1 MELTKRIGMRL
12 REARQ
17 AQGWSL
23 AELASRTSSLSKSR
37 ISNYEQGIRRMGL
50 EEAQELSA
58 ALGTVSA
65 TYLLCLDDRGPL
77 SEREWEL
84 LDLYRL
90 TDARGQ
96 ETILRVAES
105 QSAFGAAEAV
115 DRAMTGTAER

>member
-1 MELTKRIGMRL
+1 
-12 REARQ
+12 
-17 AQGWSL
+17 
-23 AELASRTSSLSKSR
+23 
-37 ISNYEQGIRRMGL
+37 
-50 EEAQELSA
+50 
-58 ALGTVSA
+58 
-65 TYLLCLDDRGPL
+65 LLCLDDRGPL